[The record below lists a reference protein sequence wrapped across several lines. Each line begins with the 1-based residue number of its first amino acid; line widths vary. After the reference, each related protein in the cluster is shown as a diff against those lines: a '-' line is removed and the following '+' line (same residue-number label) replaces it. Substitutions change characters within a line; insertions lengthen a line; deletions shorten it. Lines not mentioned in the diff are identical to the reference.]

1 MGKPQRGRQRGLDGD
16 GSRAGRGPAAVCVL
30 WGLSSVHSLT
40 QYRETC
46 RYHLGIYNQDWPEFP
61 FYTFLANM
69 LASAVAIFI
78 EGVSSYPGSLRVPNP
93 RPRLGG
99 VLLTRRCGGE
109 PIATAGFVTVLLKAL
124 VLGFCG
130 NLSTV
135 SSFVNE
141 IANLEAKSGPLVA
154 YRYAVV
160 TLAAG
165 QLLAAAVAA
174 PFFATQA
181 C

>member
-1 MGKPQRGRQRGLDGD
+1 M
-16 GSRAGRGPAAVCVL
+16 
-30 WGLSSVHSLT
+30 
-40 QYRETC
+40 
-46 RYHLGIYNQDWPEFP
+46 
-61 FYTFLANM
+61 
-69 LASAVAIFI
+69 
-78 EGVSSYPGSLRVPNP
+78 
-93 RPRLGG
+93 
-99 VLLTRRCGGE
+99 
-109 PIATAGFVTVLLKAL
+109 LLKAL

-141 IANLEAKSGPLVA
+141 IANLEAKSGPLAA

-174 PFFATQA
+174 PFFASQG